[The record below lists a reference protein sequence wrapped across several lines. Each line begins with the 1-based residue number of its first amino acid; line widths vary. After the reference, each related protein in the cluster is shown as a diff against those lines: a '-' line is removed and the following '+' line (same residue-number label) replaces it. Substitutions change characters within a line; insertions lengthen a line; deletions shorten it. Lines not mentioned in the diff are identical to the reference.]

1 MSRATFLRDGGA
13 PLGEVCLE
21 LAPSGSAFT
30 YVVRVRDQHG
40 DIDIDVF
47 SDHGGQIRVGGR
59 VVPFRTFRR
68 KDGVDVWL
76 DGRVYSLKAAP
87 RVPRRSGA
95 TGALAAGGDLV
106 APMPGT
112 ILKVNVASGDSFDAH
127 DPLIVM
133 ESMKMEMSVS
143 SPVPGCVSEVLCAP
157 GDLVELGAMLVK
169 LKEA

>member
-1 MSRATFLRDGGA
+1 MSRATFLRDDGE
-13 PLGEVCLE
+13 PLGEVRLE
-21 LAPSGSAFT
+21 HAPTGSAFA
-30 YVVRVRDQHG
+30 YVVRVRDHQC
-40 DIDIDVF
+40 DVDIDVTGN
-47 SDHGGQIRVGGR
+47 HGGQIRLGGR
-59 VVPFRTFRR
+59 VVPFRTARR

-76 DGRVYSLKAAP
+76 DGHVYSLKAAE
-87 RVPRRSGA
+87 RVARRAGA
-95 TGALAAGGDLV
+95 TGAAGVAGDLV

-143 SPVPGCVSEVLCAP
+143 SPVPGCVGEVLCAP

-169 LKEA
+169 LEEV